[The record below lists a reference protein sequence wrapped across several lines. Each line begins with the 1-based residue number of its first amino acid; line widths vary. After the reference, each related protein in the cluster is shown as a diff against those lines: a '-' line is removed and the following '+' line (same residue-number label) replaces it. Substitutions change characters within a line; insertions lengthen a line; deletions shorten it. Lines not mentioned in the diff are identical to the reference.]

1 MTMNSTSTTGGT
13 AALIP
18 FTGYHSLAGDGVG
31 KGAFVAISTTETYD
45 SGKMTATAVSLA
57 ISLDGKTAK
66 NYTDLAVLGSRGDA
80 VDVSVRDTGAEVMQ
94 VHFERAVGGGVTG
107 RCTGKMTASVGGV
120 SAFEGTSYFNQLPL
134 ELFKGRYLGMDGK
147 TLIME
152 INAGAGGTTI
162 RYADPAGGAIQDYP
176 KFTYVPDMYVLSL
189 NPVGGATAPVSIML
203 GTGGQLGLVAGITT
217 ASGMVYAVSVP
228 PAMPTGA

>member
-1 MTMNSTSTTGGT
+1 MASTTDAGGT

-31 KGAFVAISTTETYD
+31 EGAFVAISTTETYA

-66 NYTDLAVLGSRGDA
+66 NYTDLALLGGGDDA
-80 VDVSVRDTGAEVMQ
+80 VDVSVRENGAEVMQ
-94 VHFERAVGGGVTG
+94 VHFKRAVGGGVTG
-107 RCTGKMTASVGGV
+107 RCTGKMTATAGGV
-120 SAFEGTSYFNQLPL
+120 SSFEGTSYFNQAPL
-134 ELFKGRYLGMDGK
+134 ELFKGRYLSLDGK

-152 INAGAGGTTI
+152 IGAADGGTTI

-189 NPVGGATAPVSIML
+189 NPVGGGTAPVSIML

-217 ASGMVYAVSVP
+217 ASGVAYAFSVP
-228 PAMPTGA
+228 PAMPTA